1 MYMDMSQINQ
11 CIAILNNQKCCF
23 LFNKIEEQEGRT
35 GSVRVVV
42 DTSVCVCVCMCV
54 CVGGGCKCGERK
66 ECSLNIMY
74 SCI

>member
-11 CIAILNNQKCCF
+11 CVAILNNQKCCF

-42 DTSVCVCVCMCV
+42 DTSVCVCV
-54 CVGGGCKCGERK
+54 GGGANVERGR
-66 ECSLNIMY
+66 SVV
-74 SCI
+74 